1 MITYLKFKIFAA
13 LIAINIGVVW
23 GFYEFFKNG
32 NTYLLKLCVAS
43 FIFHLLLYYIFVKK
57 KETKSKP

>member
-1 MITYLKFKIFAA
+1 MITYLKYKIYAA
-13 LIAINIGVVW
+13 IVAINIGLVW

-32 NTYLLKLCVAS
+32 TTALLKMCS
-43 FIFHLLLYYIFVKK
+43 ISIIFNLLLYYFFVKK